1 MRYGHR
7 DHDHHEHRDHHDRH
21 GRHFGR
27 RSHDDTDTRYPHDDG
42 RGRHRRGRGHQS
54 GRLFDHGE
62 LRLVVLALIS
72 ERPRHG
78 YEIIKEI
85 EDRVAGTYS
94 PSPGVIYPTLTMLE
108 ELGHATVA
116 EADGKKLYTITPDG
130 TTYIQANKTAL
141 DQALARM
148 QSVSTAHGGGPAPEI
163 LRARINLKM
172 AIRLRAARGPLTEQ
186 QVRDIAAALDAAAVA
201 IERS

>member
-1 MRYGHR
+1 M
-7 DHDHHEHRDHHDRH
+7 
-21 GRHFGR
+21 
-27 RSHDDTDTRYPHDDG
+27 
-42 RGRHRRGRGHQS
+42 
-54 GRLFDHGE
+54 FDHGE

-108 ELGHATVA
+108 ELGHATVS
-116 EADGKKLYTITPDG
+116 ENEGKKLYAITAEG
-130 TTYIQANKTAL
+130 TAYLAANKTAV
-141 DQALARM
+141 DSALQHM
-148 QSVSTAHGGGPAPEI
+148 QSVKAKHGGGPAPEI
-163 LRARINLKM
+163 MRARENLKM
-172 AIRLRAARGPLTEQ
+172 ALRLREARGPLTEQ
-186 QVRDIAAALDAAAVA
+186 QIRDIAAALDAAAIA

>member
-1 MRYGHR
+1 MRHR
-7 DHDHHEHRDHHDRH
+7 HHEHHEHRDHEHY

-27 RSHDDTDTRYPHDDG
+27 RSHGDDDIRHPHEEG
-42 RGRHRRGRGHQS
+42 YGRHRRGRRS

-116 EADGKKLYTITPDG
+116 ESEGKKLYTLTAEG
-130 TTYIQANKTAL
+130 TAYLAANKAAVDSAL
-141 DQALARM
+141 QHM
-148 QSVSTAHGGGPAPEI
+148 QSV
-163 LRARINLKM
+163 
-172 AIRLRAARGPLTEQ
+172 
-186 QVRDIAAALDAAAVA
+186 
-201 IERS
+201 